1 MIFLCDLYQTG
12 GAAFSAAPMTFILA
26 YLTQG
31 SYQFFYEMKKDF
43 RLCMRSVKSGVFLGK
58 KSKNSC

>member
-12 GAAFSAAPMTFILA
+12 GAAFFAASMPSILA

-43 RLCMRSVKSGVFLGK
+43 RLCVGNVKSGAFLDK